1 MTSFCYA
8 GGVSTVPGLRER
20 RKAQTRQR
28 IADTALRL
36 FTEHGFDQVTVA
48 EVAREA
54 EVSEATLFNY
64 FPTKEDLVYSRMG
77 AYEARLVDAIRNRDP
92 ATSALA
98 ALTELLLRP
107 QPDRLRTQDS
117 ERLATMAR
125 LARERQV
132 FADATAEL
140 AALLAEQTQADASD
154 ITPWVVANALMGVHH
169 AVLDAVRRRA
179 LAGQPNPGLR
189 RAVRAQAQRALTL
202 LEQGRGGFG
211 VNDHPPG
218 PDDTSPHPSVD
229 ALP

>member
-1 MTSFCYA
+1 MTRFCYA

-36 FTEHGFDQVTVA
+36 FAEHGFDRVTVA

-77 AYEARLVDAIRNRDP
+77 AYETRLIDAIRNRDL

-107 QPDRLRTQDS
+107 QPDRLGPQHS
-117 ERLATMAR
+117 ERLAA
-125 LARERQV
+125 
-132 FADATAEL
+132 
-140 AALLAEQTQADASD
+140 
-154 ITPWVVANALMGVHH
+154 MG
-169 AVLDAVRRRA
+169 RR
-179 LAGQPNPGLR
+179 GI
-189 RAVRAQAQRALTL
+189 
-202 LEQGRGGFG
+202 
-211 VNDHPPG
+211 D
-218 PDDTSPHPSVD
+218 
-229 ALP
+229 